1 MVRRQLVVGSEEHL
15 LEIHAQGFRAYGHQG
30 VDEGGQTQTC
40 ESSVGAMAGTTISRF
55 QHAGEEGR
63 GPADLVW
70 LSLLLAGIDLSLRT
84 GDSVRPEDI
93 ASMHGIRL

>member
-1 MVRRQLVVGSEEHL
+1 MVGSEEHL
-15 LEIHAQGFRAYGHQG
+15 LEIQAHGFRTYGHQG
-30 VDEGGQTQTC
+30 VDSGGNPEWC
-40 ESSVGAMAGTTISRF
+40 EPSLGSAAGTTIARF

-70 LSLLLAGIDLSLRT
+70 LSLLQAGIDLSLRT

-93 ASMHGIRL
+93 SSMHGIRL

>member
-1 MVRRQLVVGSEEHL
+1 
-15 LEIHAQGFRAYGHQG
+15 
-30 VDEGGQTQTC
+30 
-40 ESSVGAMAGTTISRF
+40 MAGTTISRF